1 MKYFWFFFK
10 IKNYVGPL
18 IILYDKKKL
27 HQPFLRL
34 EKIYIDIEQENNSK
48 RNEFLL
54 VIQTRVGLHLKT
66 ILLTIVVKFGSVL
79 QVDSKN
85 LD

>member
-48 RNEFLL
+48 QE
-54 VIQTRVGLHLKT
+54 K
-66 ILLTIVVKFGSVL
+66 
-79 QVDSKN
+79 
-85 LD
+85 

>member
-1 MKYFWFFFK
+1 LRRSIL
-10 IKNYVGPL
+10 IKNKK
-18 IILYDKKKL
+18 II
-27 HQPFLRL
+27 Q
-34 EKIYIDIEQENNSK
+34 NK

-54 VIQTRVGLHLKT
+54 VIQTRVGLLLKT

>member
-1 MKYFWFFFK
+1 M
-10 IKNYVGPL
+10 IK
-18 IILYDKKKL
+18 KKKL

>member
-18 IILYDKKKL
+18 IILYDKKKKL

-34 EKIYIDIEQENNSK
+34 EKIYIDKEQENNSK
-48 RNEFLL
+48 QE
-54 VIQTRVGLHLKT
+54 K
-66 ILLTIVVKFGSVL
+66 
-79 QVDSKN
+79 
-85 LD
+85 